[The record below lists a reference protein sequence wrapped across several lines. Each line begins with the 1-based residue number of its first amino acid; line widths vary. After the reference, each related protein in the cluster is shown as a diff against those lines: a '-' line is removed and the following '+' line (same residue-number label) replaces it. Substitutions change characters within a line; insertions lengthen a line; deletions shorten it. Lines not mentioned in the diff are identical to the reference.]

1 MTSLHKYKP
10 IPFTSCLKL
19 HDHVEPNRIFWPFS
33 ANFGIFCS
41 TPGIAVGRAVPR
53 KVAARMLF
61 TGLPLTAHEA
71 LEAGLVSK
79 VVTQESLGMQT

>member
-1 MTSLHKYKP
+1 M
-10 IPFTSCLKL
+10 KL
-19 HDHVEPNRIFWPFS
+19 CDHIAPNWIFWPFS

-53 KVAARMLF
+53 KVAAQMLF

-79 VVTQESLGMQT
+79 VVTQETLGMET

>member
-1 MTSLHKYKP
+1 MFDELIS
-10 IPFTSCLKL
+10 FLKL
-19 HDHVEPNRIFWPFS
+19 RVYVAPNQIFWPFS

-53 KVAARMLF
+53 KVAAQMLF

-79 VVTQESLGMQT
+79 VVTQETLGMET

>member
-1 MTSLHKYKP
+1 L
-10 IPFTSCLKL
+10 
-19 HDHVEPNRIFWPFS
+19 DFWPFS

-41 TPGIAVGRAVPR
+41 TPGIAVCRAVPR
-53 KVAARMLF
+53 KVAAQMLF

-79 VVTQESLGMQT
+79 VVTQDNLGTDT